1 MESLDL
7 LSEAS
12 ESTYPQSMER
22 LVGERAASLR
32 RKGKLPEKSYF
43 GTNRISDKDK
53 KVFIKKG
60 FCLLAKLAVCH
71 LFWDKWPVSR
81 KRGLVR
87 ENSRRTQNLA
97 LKAEGETRAWKMQD
111 LVPACKSGKC
121 MLIWKCRH
129 YGRK

>member
-53 KVFIKKG
+53 KV
-60 FCLLAKLAVCH
+60 LR
-71 LFWDKWPVSR
+71 R
-81 KRGLVR
+81 KRFLSV
-87 ENSRRTQNLA
+87 
-97 LKAEGETRAWKMQD
+97 GET
-111 LVPACKSGKC
+111 
-121 MLIWKCRH
+121 
-129 YGRK
+129 GRLSSVLGQMASFA